1 MTNQIKSRCT
11 FYSLLLF
18 IEIIFVSSY
27 KIANESIIFIGIG
40 DIFLLM
46 CIFLPSPNDNNIL
59 SEINTVHNPFIFLEM
74 TDIENNDECTICLS
88 NDLDNEWVKL
98 NCQHIFHRDC
108 ITEWLSIN
116 NTCPICREEA
126 GEGET
131 DV

>member
-1 MTNQIKSRCT
+1 MTNQLKSRCT
-11 FYSLLLF
+11 FYSFLLF

-27 KIANESIIFIGIG
+27 KITNESIIFIGLG

-46 CIFLPSPNDNNIL
+46 CIFLPSPNDNNII

-88 NDLDNEWVKL
+88 NDSENEWVKL
-98 NCQHIFHRDC
+98 NCQHIFHRAC

-116 NTCPICREEA
+116 NTCPICREEHINL
-126 GEGET
+126 
-131 DV
+131 

>member
-46 CIFLPSPNDNNIL
+46 CIFLPSPNDNNII

-98 NCQHIFHRDC
+98 NCQHIFHRTC
-108 ITEWLSIN
+108 ISEWLSIN
-116 NTCPICREEA
+116 NTCPICREEHINL
-126 GEGET
+126 
-131 DV
+131 